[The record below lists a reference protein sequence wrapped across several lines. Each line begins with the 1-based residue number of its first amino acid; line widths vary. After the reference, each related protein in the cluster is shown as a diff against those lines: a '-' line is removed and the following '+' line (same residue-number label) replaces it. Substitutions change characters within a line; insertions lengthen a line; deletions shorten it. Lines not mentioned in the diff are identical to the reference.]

1 MMNSE
6 KADKTGASNLS
17 ADNSMAKAWVSSIT
31 HWPLRLI
38 PGFFYICSS
47 SNILKILIFR
57 NGLKEALE

>member
-38 PGFFYICSS
+38 QGFFYS
-47 SNILKILIFR
+47 
-57 NGLKEALE
+57 